1 MCNKEGHVRAMHKT
15 ITIGEIIRFHRKKS
29 KLTQLQL
36 AKLAGVGKT
45 AVFEVEK
52 GKETAQLD
60 TLLKIMK
67 ILNVKLDFSSP
78 LMDEFNKIKEK
89 DRK

>member
-1 MCNKEGHVRAMHKT
+1 MFEAMQET
-15 ITIGEIIRFHRKKS
+15 RTIGEVIRFHRKRS
-29 KLTQLQL
+29 KLTQAQL

-45 AVFEVEK
+45 AVFDVEK

-78 LMDEFNKIKEK
+78 LIAEFNKLKAK
-89 DRK
+89 DVK

>member
-1 MCNKEGHVRAMHKT
+1 MFEAMQET
-15 ITIGEIIRFHRKKS
+15 RTIGEIIRFHRKRS
-29 KLTQLQL
+29 KLTQVQL

-45 AVFEVEK
+45 AVFDVEK

-67 ILNVKLDFSSP
+67 ILNVKLDFASP
-78 LMDEFNKIKEK
+78 LIAEFNKLKAKDIK
-89 DRK
+89 